1 MVLAVLLGVVSSV
14 QGQSTERDR
23 VLRLL
28 GESYQRVTDAKII
41 LFEFDRFHV
50 IRPKFDNRKKLIE
63 LALEPKYYFEDDHPD
78 WAEPDD
84 FANLSRAEFIELSTK
99 LKNIKDLGKIVQSVN
114 TISAV
119 TNMTAWY
126 AEYYRNA
133 SFTWGVVVDLRKGDD
148 PPYEV
153 RWFRFKYGAN
163 ADKPRKHGKSIK
175 FDLPSTSAPPT
186 VPKSQPKP

>member
-84 FANLSRAEFIELSTK
+84 FANLSRAEFEKLST
-99 LKNIKDLGKIVQSVN
+99 DLGRIKALGKKIESVN
-114 TISAV
+114 RIAIV

-126 AEYYRNA
+126 SECYRNA
-133 SFTWGVVVDLRKGDD
+133 SLTWGVAEDLRKNDD
-148 PPYEV
+148 SYEV
-153 RWFRFKYGAN
+153 RWFRFRYGAN
-163 ADKPRKHGKSIK
+163 ACKLK
-175 FDLPSTSAPPT
+175 FDFSSTSAPPT